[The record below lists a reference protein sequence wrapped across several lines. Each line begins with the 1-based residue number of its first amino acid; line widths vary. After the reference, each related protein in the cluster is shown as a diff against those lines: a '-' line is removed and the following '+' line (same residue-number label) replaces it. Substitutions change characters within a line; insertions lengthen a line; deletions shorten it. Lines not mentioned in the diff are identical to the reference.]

1 MGDTGGVSNF
11 EPSTI
16 TDDMPQVDGR
26 AFVEGLTDVI
36 ITVSSNWIED
46 PKDRAKYEDTIKKVV
61 PTLVNMWNLGD
72 VVEVLGEVQKLPLVV
87 RLLGCLV
94 TVGGTIYAL
103 HPAGLAAK
111 MNPGQEGVHR
121 G

>member
-1 MGDTGGVSNF
+1 MGDMEGVSNF

-16 TDDMPQVDGR
+16 TDDMPQVDGS
-26 AFVEGLTDVI
+26 AFVEGLTDML
-36 ITVSSNWIED
+36 ITVSSSWIED
-46 PKDRAKYEDTIKKVV
+46 PKDRAKYEDSIKKVV
-61 PTLVNMWNLGD
+61 PTMVDMWNLGD
-72 VVEVLGEVQKLPLVV
+72 VVQVLGEAQKLPLIV

-94 TVGGTIYAL
+94 TVGGTIYAV

-111 MNPGQEGVHR
+111 MNPRREEVHH